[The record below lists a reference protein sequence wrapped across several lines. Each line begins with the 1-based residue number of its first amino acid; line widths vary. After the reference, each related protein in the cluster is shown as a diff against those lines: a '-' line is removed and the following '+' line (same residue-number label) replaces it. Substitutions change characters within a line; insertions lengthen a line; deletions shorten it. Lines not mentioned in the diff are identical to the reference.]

1 MVRPQIGQGV
11 VVAVPATTANIG
23 PGFDCLGA
31 ALDLGN
37 RFELRVIEGGGER
50 FELIIEGPEGAH
62 LRGGPDNL
70 VYRSAQRVWRE
81 VGVEAVALEARVQLA
96 VPPARGL
103 GSSATAIVAGLIGAN
118 ALVGEPLSREKLLEL
133 AIDIEGHPD
142 NVVPSLLGGLCLT
155 ARAASHRWRVVRCEW
170 NPAVKAVVAIPTIRL
185 STSEARRAMP
195 RSIPISDAVMNLGAL
210 TLLLQGLRTGNGDLI
225 ADGMHDR
232 IHEPYRWGL
241 IQGGRAVREAAM
253 GAGAWGCVISGAG
266 PSLLA
271 LAPESRAAAVG
282 EVMTQAWLGEGV
294 SSHSAVLGLQ
304 EGGSTWAP
312 LPEGSRPLAVPGE

>member
-1 MVRPQIGQGV
+1 MVRPRIGQGV
-11 VVAVPATTANIG
+11 QVDVPATTANLG

-31 ALDLGN
+31 ALELNN
-37 RFELRVIEGGGER
+37 RFELRCIEGDGER
-50 FELIIEGPEGAH
+50 FDLLIEGSEGAH

-70 VYRSAQRVWRE
+70 VYRSAQRVWK
-81 VGVEAVALEARVQLA
+81 EAGQQPVALEARVRLA

-118 ALVGEPLSREKLLEL
+118 ALVGEPLSKEKLLEL

-142 NVVPSLLGGLCLT
+142 NVVPSLLGGLCMT

-170 NPAVKAVVAIPTIRL
+170 QESVKAVVVIPAIRL
-185 STSEARRAMP
+185 STSEARRVMP
-195 RSIPISDAVMNLGAL
+195 KLIPISDAVVNLGSL

-232 IHEPYRWGL
+232 LHEPYRWGL
-241 IQGGRAVREAAM
+241 IQGGRQVRQAALD
-253 GAGAWGCVISGAG
+253 AGAWGCVISGAG

-271 LAPESRAAAVG
+271 LASADHAPAVSRAMVS
-282 EVMTQAWLGEGV
+282 AWEREGV
-294 SSHSAVLGLQ
+294 ASRAEVLRVQL
-304 EGGSTWAP
+304 S
-312 LPEGSRPLAVPGE
+312 GSRWHDLPDRP